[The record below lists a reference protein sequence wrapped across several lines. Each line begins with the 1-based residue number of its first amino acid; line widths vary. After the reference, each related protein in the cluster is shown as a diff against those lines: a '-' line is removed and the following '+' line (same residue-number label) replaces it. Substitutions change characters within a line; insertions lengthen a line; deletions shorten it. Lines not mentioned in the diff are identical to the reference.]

1 MSKIVILTPPAY
13 GHINPTL
20 PVAQELVRRGEQ
32 VIYYCTEEFR
42 QPVEQTGAAFY
53 PYPEH
58 MLSAEQIAQ
67 ALQDGNMVN
76 IPVLLL
82 RATER
87 LLPFFLPELAQ
98 QRPDLLFFDST
109 AVWGKMAA
117 TILKLRGA
125 SSLAILIFD
134 ERALQLT
141 PRKLFLLLRQSIPRA
156 PALVR
161 SGLRLRRQY
170 GPGSF
175 PAGRPLFPM
184 RDGLNLV
191 FSTRTLQPHLPV
203 IDGTF
208 HFVGPSINEQA
219 RAEANSLNLAPRA
232 APHRQPLVYIALG
245 TIHHAQPHFY
255 NQCFAAL
262 GDFPARFILA
272 IGKSTELGAL
282 NPIPANFEVHVT
294 VPQLQVLQHADL
306 FITHGGINS
315 VHEGLYYGVPLLV
328 IPQQFEQMM
337 NGYCVA
343 KQGAALV
350 MDDQVLRGRVDMVAL
365 RQALETM
372 LADAR
377 FTRSARIMQKELQAT
392 GGYRQAADE
401 LQAYIKRPAP
411 LPWPGR

>member
-42 QPVEQTGAAFY
+42 QPVEQTGATFC
-53 PYPEH
+53 PYPEF

-67 ALQDGNMVN
+67 ALQDGNMVK

-87 LLPFFLPELAQ
+87 LLPFFLQELPQ
-98 QRPDLLFFDST
+98 QQPDLLFFDST

-117 TILKLRGA
+117 TILNLRGA
-125 SSLAILIFD
+125 ASLAILIFD
-134 ERALQLT
+134 ERSLQLT
-141 PRKLFLLLRQSIPRA
+141 PRKLFLLLRQSIPRT
-156 PALVR
+156 PALIG
-161 SGLRLRRQY
+161 SGLRLHRQY
-170 GPGSF
+170 GPGRF

-191 FSTRTLQPHLPV
+191 FSTRTLQPALPV
-203 IDGTF
+203 IDDTF
-208 HFVGPSINEQA
+208 RFVGPSINEQT
-219 RAEANSLNLAPRA
+219 RSESHSLNLAQHA
-232 APHRQPLVYIALG
+232 APRRQPLVYIALG
-245 TIHHAQPHFY
+245 TIHHAQPQFY

-272 IGKSTELGAL
+272 IGKSTEAAAL
-282 NPIPANFEVHVT
+282 NPIPPNFEVHAS

-306 FITHGGINS
+306 FVTHGGINS

-337 NGYCVA
+337 NGYCVV

-350 MDDQVLRGRVDMVAL
+350 IDDQVLRGRVDMVAL
-365 RQALETM
+365 RRALETM
-372 LADAR
+372 LADVR
-377 FTRSARIMQKELQAT
+377 FSRAARIMQKELQAT

-401 LQAYIKRPAP
+401 LQAYIKRPALRP
-411 LPWPGR
+411 